1 MENTLYKPSIVRKA
15 FGDRVNQYSNN
26 VSLRNI
32 FFLKKIMK
40 KGKKSNYFF

>member
-15 FGDRVNQYSNN
+15 FGDRVNQYSKN

-32 FFLKKIMK
+32 FLKKIYEK
-40 KGKKSNYFF
+40 KKKSNYFF